1 MRCIELILLRVY
13 SDYYYVGDDFDLD
26 GQPDD
31 KDGQYKDRDYRRST
45 PAKRKRLDRQSVLNK
60 HKMLAAQTKD
70 EPGRMA
76 SAKRQTSDVDPSLP
90 TYVKIPPR
98 PIKASWAH
106 AIKPLSETIPPTNY
120 TYHQVRRLVDQDLTQ
135 YGSGF
140 QAVYMDPP
148 LLMAGEP
155 PTPGKISIEDFVSA
169 FVYKS
174 CVNSLFYGRP
184 S

>member
-1 MRCIELILLRVY
+1 M
-13 SDYYYVGDDFDLD
+13 GDDFDLD

-31 KDGQYKDRDYRRST
+31 KDGQYRDRDYRRST
-45 PAKRKRLDRQSVLNK
+45 PLKRKRLGRQSVLNK

-70 EPGRMA
+70 EAGRVTT
-76 SAKRQTSDVDPSLP
+76 AKRQTSDVDPSLP

-106 AIKPLSETIPPTNY
+106 CIKPLSETTPPTDY
-120 TYHQVRRLVDQDLTQ
+120 TYHQVRHLVDQDLTQ
-135 YGSGF
+135 YGRGF

-169 FVYKS
+169 CVSCKS
-174 CVNSLFYGRP
+174 CINSLFYGRP